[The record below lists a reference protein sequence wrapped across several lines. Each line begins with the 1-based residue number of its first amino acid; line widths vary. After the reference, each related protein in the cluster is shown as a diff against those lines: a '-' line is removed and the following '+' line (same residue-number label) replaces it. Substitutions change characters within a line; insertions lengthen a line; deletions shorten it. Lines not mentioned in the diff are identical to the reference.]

1 MRTARKLLE
10 DVLRGIGEFAHAE
23 RAFLILKVKF
33 ETQFRRRRIAYLP
46 GTCVEYAG
54 KMWPERTEVQK
65 IPREEDLDPSRVYAF
80 RKIVQELLI
89 PAGVVDMAALAS
101 RGGGPRFLHAMWTLY
116 EHC

>member
-1 MRTARKLLE
+1 
-10 DVLRGIGEFAHAE
+10 
-23 RAFLILKVKF
+23 
-33 ETQFRRRRIAYLP
+33 
-46 GTCVEYAG
+46 
-54 KMWPERTEVQK
+54 MWPVRTEVQK

-80 RKIVQELLI
+80 RKLLI

>member
-1 MRTARKLLE
+1 MLAASKTLASPCVLVKPDGWARGE
-10 DVLRGIGEFAHAE
+10 REGYGEPCDVTSLSLSYGA
-23 RAFLILKVKF
+23 
-33 ETQFRRRRIAYLP
+33 
-46 GTCVEYAG
+46 CVEYAG

-80 RKIVQELLI
+80 RKFVQELLI

>member
-1 MRTARKLLE
+1 MEPAKGMRRVRGQ
-10 DVLRGIGEFAHAE
+10 DVAL
-23 RAFLILKVKF
+23 
-33 ETQFRRRRIAYLP
+33 
-46 GTCVEYAG
+46 
-54 KMWPERTEVQK
+54 QK

-80 RKIVQELLI
+80 RKLLI

>member
-1 MRTARKLLE
+1 MLASSK
-10 DVLRGIGEFAHAE
+10 
-23 RAFLILKVKF
+23 IL
-33 ETQFRRRRIAYLP
+33 ASY
-46 GTCVEYAG
+46 GACAEYAG

-116 EHC
+116 ENC

>member
-1 MRTARKLLE
+1 MLGPDARRLW
-10 DVLRGIGEFAHAE
+10 DQAANGRGPFSRLALDAP
-23 RAFLILKVKF
+23 F
-33 ETQFRRRRIAYLP
+33 Q
-46 GTCVEYAG
+46 YAG
-54 KMWPERTEVQK
+54 KMWPERVEVQK

>member
-1 MRTARKLLE
+1 MRDPTSLSAAINAS
-10 DVLRGIGEFAHAE
+10 DGH
-23 RAFLILKVKF
+23 
-33 ETQFRRRRIAYLP
+33 

-89 PAGVVDMAALAS
+89 PAGIVDMEALAS
-101 RGGGPRFLHAMWTLY
+101 FGGGPRFLHAMWTLY
-116 EHC
+116 ENC